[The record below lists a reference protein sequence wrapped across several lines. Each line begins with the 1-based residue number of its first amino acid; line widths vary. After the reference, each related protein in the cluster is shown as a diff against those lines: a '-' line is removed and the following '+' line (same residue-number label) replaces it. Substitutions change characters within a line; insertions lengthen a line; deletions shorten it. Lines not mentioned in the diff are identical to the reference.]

1 MSVRIYVYKDTDN
14 RIEELGERLGI
25 SKTQVVEVAVNDYY
39 RRILRKDKS

>member
-1 MSVRIYVYKDTDN
+1 MSVRIYVYEDTDK

-39 RRILRKDKS
+39 RRMVRKVKS